1 MIAGYMSNDGKI
13 YDKNGNF
20 IKEYSLEGE
29 NIIERDEKFYLGGLV
44 KRTGRITVKSIF
56 EKGYCEVIL
65 TDKRLLFIREIK
77 FMEKASLHP
86 FFLTA
91 LAEGLKARELR
102 RMGLKEYLEI
112 PLTEIKYT
120 KKGIFGARNI
130 VIESEGLEYTIM
142 FSKSKKGTLERL
154 FNEG

>member
-1 MIAGYMSNDGKI
+1 MIVGYLSKDGKI
-13 YDKNGNF
+13 YDKNGVF
-20 IKEYSLEGE
+20 VGEFSLEGE

-44 KRTGRITVKSIF
+44 KRTGKITVKSIF
-56 EKGYCEVIL
+56 EKGYCELIL
-65 TDKRLLFIREIK
+65 TNKRLLFIREIK

-102 RMGLKEYLEI
+102 KMGLKEYLEI
-112 PLTEIKYT
+112 SLKEIKYT

-130 VIESEGLEYTIM
+130 ILEPNGVEYTIM
-142 FSKSKKGTLERL
+142 FSKSKKGTLENL
-154 FNEG
+154 FQEM